1 MKRLSDFQQESL
13 LEREYYVA
21 PRKRR
26 KRRHILPATVLLGM
40 LLFAGGFLLG
50 KASAAFIEVGPL
62 PNDKAEMNVID
73 SIVLEP
79 SAAGGTKN
87 AGETAGL
94 AESAQSGET
103 GAEMNVIGSIV
114 LEPPAAGGTKNAG
127 ETAGSAGSAQSA
139 EDWALLL
146 VNWENPLP
154 EEFEI
159 PKLTQ
164 LKNGHA
170 IDSRAYPALQ
180 AMMDAARAE
189 GLQPLICSSYR
200 TWDKQEGLFARK
212 VQAYLNQGYGQAE
225 AEEQAAQWVARPGTS
240 EHQVGLAVDIVD
252 TSYQLLD
259 EAQEETPV
267 QQWLMAHCAEYGFIL
282 RYPTE
287 KSALTGVNYE
297 PWHYRYVGE
306 AAAREIMEQG
316 LCLEEYVA

>member
-1 MKRLSDFQQESL
+1 MERLLDFQQEPL

-21 PRKRR
+21 PRRR
-26 KRRHILPATVLLGM
+26 RRRRNTLPAAVFLGM

-50 KASAAFIEVGPL
+50 RASAASADEASAPANQAAAYM
-62 PNDKAEMNVID
+62 PDD
-73 SIVLEP
+73 SAALEP
-79 SAAGGTKN
+79 AAAG
-87 AGETAGL
+87 
-94 AESAQSGET
+94 
-103 GAEMNVIGSIV
+103 IGQ
-114 LEPPAAGGTKNAG
+114 G
-127 ETAGSAGSAQSA
+127 A

-200 TWDKQEGLFARK
+200 TWDKQEELFERK
-212 VQAYLNQGYGQAE
+212 VQACLDQGYGRAE

-240 EHQVGLAVDIVD
+240 EHQTGLAVDIVD

-259 EAQEETPV
+259 EAQEGTPV

-282 RYPTE
+282 RYPTG

-306 AAAREIMEQG
+306 AAAREIMGQG
-316 LCLEEYVA
+316 LCLEEYAA